1 AVAEGRSYVLPDDVK
16 SLAIPTLRHR
26 IVLRAEAEIEGLD
39 ADAVCRRV
47 LARLDVPR

>member
-1 AVAEGRSYVLPDDVK
+1 MTPDDVK

-26 IVLRAEAEIEGLD
+26 LVLRAEAEIEGLD